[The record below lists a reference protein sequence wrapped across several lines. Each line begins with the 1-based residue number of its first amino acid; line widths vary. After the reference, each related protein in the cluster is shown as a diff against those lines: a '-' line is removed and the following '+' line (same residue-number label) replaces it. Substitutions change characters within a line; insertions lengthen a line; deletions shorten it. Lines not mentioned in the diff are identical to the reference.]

1 MKTPVYIF
9 LFLLI
14 MQLFPTQLQSQTQ
27 AQATVYN
34 GLVNIKQNKAEV
46 VDGLLTLDMNI
57 LLSGVSVGRYQT
69 LSLVPV
75 LRNGN
80 NLLRLSPIRINGAN
94 KQKMYERT
102 IAFEGKRVADGDAY
116 VVLKSNPGLL
126 QEISYKKEI
135 SFQPWME
142 EAELILLGE
151 LNNYDDIPI
160 QTYKDVLTDR
170 LYIRLDKT
178 KE

>member
-14 MQLFPTQLQSQTQ
+14 MQLCPMQLQSQTQ

-46 VDGLLTLDMNI
+46 EHGRLKLDMDL

-69 LSLVPV
+69 LLLTPV

-80 NLLRLSPIRINGAN
+80 HSFRFAPVRINGVN

-116 VVLKSNPGLL
+116 VVLKSNPSLL
-126 QEISYKKEI
+126 QEVNYKKVI
-135 SFQPWME
+135 PFQPWME
-142 EAELILLGE
+142 EAELILIGE
-151 LNNYDDIPI
+151 LNNYDDIPV
-160 QTYKDVLTDR
+160 QTYTNILTDHF
-170 LYIRLDKT
+170 YIQMA
-178 KE
+178 E

>member
-14 MQLFPTQLQSQTQ
+14 MQLCPVRLLSQTQ

-34 GLVNIKQNKAEV
+34 GFVNIKQNKAEV
-46 VDGLLTLDMNI
+46 ENGQLKLDMDL
-57 LLSGVSVGRYQT
+57 LLSGLSVGRYQT
-69 LSLVPV
+69 LVLTPV

-80 NLLRLSPIRINGAN
+80 HSFRFAPVRINGAN

-102 IAFEGKRVADGDAY
+102 IAFEGKRVADVEAY
-116 VVLKSNPGLL
+116 VVLKSNPSLL
-126 QEISYKKEI
+126 QEVNYKKVI

-142 EAELILLGE
+142 DAELILIGE
-151 LNNYDDIPI
+151 LNNYDDIPV
-160 QTYKDVLTDR
+160 QTYTNVLTDHF
-170 LYIRLDKT
+170 YIQMA
-178 KE
+178 E

>member
-14 MQLFPTQLQSQTQ
+14 MQLCPMQLQSQTQ

-46 VDGLLTLDMNI
+46 EHGRLKLDMDL

-69 LSLVPV
+69 LLLTPV
-75 LRNGN
+75 LRQGN
-80 NLLRLSPIRINGAN
+80 NSFRLAPIRINGAN
-94 KQKMYERT
+94 KQKMYERMVG
-102 IAFEGKRVADGDAY
+102 FEGKQVADGDAY
-116 VVLKSNPGLL
+116 VVLKSNPTLL
-126 QEISYKKEI
+126 QEVSYKKEF

-142 EAELILLGE
+142 EAELILVGE
-151 LNNYDDIPI
+151 LNNYDGIPV
-160 QTYKDVLTDR
+160 QTYTNILTDHF
-170 LYIRLDKT
+170 YIQMA
-178 KE
+178 E